1 MKKSSRPT
9 IRIPSWWF
17 AMRPHSGYEFWIGFA
32 KFLKTKRTRNT
43 NRTKVQKLLK
53 EYLYERPQ

>member
-1 MKKSSRPT
+1 
-9 IRIPSWWF
+9 
-17 AMRPHSGYEFWIGFA
+17 MRPHSGYEFWIGFA

-53 EYLYERPQ
+53 EYLYERAKEIPSRLCP